1 MPALLD
7 QPAGARQLLWI
18 TPQQAAQLALEGDGA
33 ILALPLCAGFAVEA
47 HGGGKIVGGGG
58 LLLQHAE
65 GRQRVDGFGGAAQAR
80 QFALQFLGQRRIAA
94 FHQPRAQVRQARQVQ
109 AGPQQRG
116 AVFQRCV
123 RLRGIGIGGQL
134 FQHPG
139 QVAFGLQQQALRIAG
154 QLAGAE
160 QFAGGETAQRFET
173 VAEGAGQAGGQLRQL
188 AAQPVD
194 GLLGGSQA
202 QGVAAGEV
210 VADVARHLVVEAA
223 RQFQVTV
230 EHGERSLHGL
240 LRPPQGG
247 AEGEADDEQEG
258 GIQVGQ
264 QFEAHGRSRPTALRR
279 ARGYCRSVTER

>member
-1 MPALLD
+1 M
-7 QPAGARQLLWI
+7 
-18 TPQQAAQLALEGDGA
+18 
-33 ILALPLCAGFAVEA
+33 
-47 HGGGKIVGGGG
+47 
-58 LLLQHAE
+58 
-65 GRQRVDGFGGAAQAR
+65 
-80 QFALQFLGQRRIAA
+80 
-94 FHQPRAQVRQARQVQ
+94 
-109 AGPQQRG
+109 
-116 AVFQRCV
+116 
-123 RLRGIGIGGQL
+123 RGIGIGGQL

-139 QVAFGLQQQALRIAG
+139 QVAFGLQQQALGIAG

-160 QFAGGETAQRFET
+160 QFAGGENAQRFET

-247 AEGEADDEQEG
+247 AQGDTDGNQQQGVEIGEQL
-258 GIQVGQ
+258 Q
-264 QFEAHGRSRPTALRR
+264 AHVRGLPTA
-279 ARGYCRSVTER
+279 EW